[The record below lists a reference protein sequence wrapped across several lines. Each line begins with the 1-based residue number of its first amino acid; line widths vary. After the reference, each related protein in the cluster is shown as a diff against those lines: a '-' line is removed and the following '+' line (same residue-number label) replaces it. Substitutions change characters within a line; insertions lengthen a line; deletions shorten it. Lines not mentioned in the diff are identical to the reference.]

1 MCGLSSK
8 KRTEITSNL
17 IFPTKSFSSRYI
29 LETFINFSAF
39 FWVIK
44 DNGLYKDERILQSQ
58 QDSEISVNNNFVL
71 NFCAN
76 NYLGLSN
83 NKQLIKYS
91 KEALDKFGFGLSSV
105 RFICG
110 TQIIHKQLE
119 NKISDFLEKED
130 TILYSSCFD
139 ANGGL
144 FETLLGH
151 EDAIIS
157 DALNHASIIDGIRL
171 CKAERHRYAN
181 SDMDELESILHK
193 TQDARTRLI
202 ATDGIFSMDGFVAK
216 LKNICDLAE
225 KYNALVMVDDSH
237 ATGFFGKT
245 GRGSIEHCNVMGRVD
260 IITSTLGKALG
271 GASGGFTSGRQE
283 IIELLRQKSRPYLF
297 SNTVAPAIV
306 TTSIAV
312 LEMLSSTTELR
323 DKLEEN
329 TKYFREKMTATGFK
343 IKEGVHPIVPIMLG
357 DAKLAQDL
365 AGDMLAE
372 GIYVI
377 GFSFPVVP
385 KGEARIRVQISAAHS
400 QEHLDKAIAAFVKIG
415 KKYKVINI

>member
-1 MCGLSSK
+1 MNTIQNRLQE
-8 KRTEITSNL
+8 EIL
-17 IFPTKSFSSRYI
+17 G
-29 LETFINFSAF
+29 
-39 FWVIK
+39 IK
-44 DNGLYKDERILQSQ
+44 EAGLYKQERIIESQ
-58 QDSEISVNNNFVL
+58 QQAEITVNEKQVL

-76 NYLGLSN
+76 NYLGLAN
-83 NKQLIKYS
+83 HPHLIQAAKDGL
-91 KEALDKFGFGLSSV
+91 EQWGFGLSSV

-110 TQIIHKQLE
+110 TQSIHKQLE
-119 NKISDFLEKED
+119 GKISEFLQTED
-130 TILYSSCFD
+130 TILYTSCFD

-237 ATGFFGKT
+237 ATGFFGST
-245 GRGSIEHCNVMGRVD
+245 GRGAIEHCNVTGRVD

-283 IIELLRQKSRPYLF
+283 IIDLLRQRSRPYLF

-357 DAKLAQDL
+357 DAKLAQNL
-365 AGDMLAE
+365 AGDMLTE

-400 QEHLDKAIAAFVKIG
+400 NEHLDKAIAAFVIIG
-415 KKYKVINI
+415 KKHQVIN

>member
-1 MCGLSSK
+1 MNTIQNRLQE
-8 KRTEITSNL
+8 EISG
-17 IFPTKSFSSRYI
+17 
-29 LETFINFSAF
+29 
-39 FWVIK
+39 IK
-44 DNGLYKDERILQSQ
+44 EAGLYKQERIIESQ
-58 QDSEISVNNNFVL
+58 QQAEITVNEKQVL

-76 NYLGLSN
+76 NYLGLAN
-83 NKQLIKYS
+83 HPQLIQAAKDGVE
-91 KEALDKFGFGLSSV
+91 KWGFGLSSV

-110 TQIIHKQLE
+110 TQSIHKQLE
-119 NKISDFLEKED
+119 EKISTFLQTED
-130 TILYSSCFD
+130 TILYTSCFD

-245 GRGSIEHCNVMGRVD
+245 GRGSIEHCDVMGRVD

-283 IIELLRQKSRPYLF
+283 IIDLLRQRSRPYLF

-306 TTSIAV
+306 ATSIAV

-365 AGDMLAE
+365 AGDMLVE

-400 QEHLDKAIAAFVKIG
+400 REHLDKAIAAFVKIG